1 MLNARTLTGSFDCVL
16 RTSLRMT
23 TSDQSLTTAYQSLTT
38 NHFLLALSLRS
49 SANSAQGYDAA
60 KYLYFDM
67 S

>member
-23 TSDQSLTTAYQSLTT
+23 TSDQSLTT